1 MNSLNLDEHFSA
13 NGRSPSWLEVAC
25 AWALLLIVVSIL
37 TPQPVKQ
44 VGLYP
49 LTAIQ
54 SVVQTGLS
62 EPMGLAGTDHRA
74 GVSLR

>member
-1 MNSLNLDEHFSA
+1 MNGLDSFEHFSPR
-13 NGRSPSWLEVAC
+13 GRSPSWLEIAC
-25 AWALLLIVVSIL
+25 AWALVVIVVSAL

-44 VGLYP
+44 IGLYP
-49 LTAIQ
+49 LTTIQ
-54 SVVQTGLS
+54 VFQTGLS